1 MKQLK
6 YILKQNAGDIL
17 GAISLVGACYLL
29 LFVGLIYG

>member
-1 MKQLK
+1 MKNLK
-6 YILKQNAGDIL
+6 DILKANIGDIV